1 MKTKTSI
8 VQLMLWAAAGVSV
21 GAAHAQEWLVSPA
34 EAREFKGEEGFL
46 EPGALRPRAVLPLID
61 VVTPEAGPDLKVK
74 TPFPISVRFK
84 AQPDSSIDP
93 TTFRVLYGALK
104 LDITQRISKFVTITK
119 EGFSYDSAKLPVG
132 KHRLTL
138 QVQDEKQRFA
148 ERELRFEVE

>member
-1 MKTKTSI
+1 MKTSSCL
-8 VQLMLWAAAGVSV
+8 VQLALCVSATC
-21 GAAHAQEWLVSPA
+21 GLGLAHSQEWLVSPA
-34 EAREFKGEEGFL
+34 EAVQFKGEEGFL

-61 VVTPEAGPDLKVK
+61 IVTPEAGPDLKVK

-84 AQPDSSIDP
+84 AQPDSIIDP

-104 LDITQRISKFVTITK
+104 LDITQRISQFVKVTK
-119 EGFSYDSAKLPVG
+119 EGFDFQNAKLPVG
-132 KHRLTL
+132 RHRLTL

>member
-1 MKTKTSI
+1 MKTIS
-8 VQLMLWAAAGVSV
+8 VLFQLVLWAVASLGFSPVL
-21 GAAHAQEWLVSPA
+21 AQDWLVSPA
-34 EAREFKGEEGFL
+34 EARQFKGEEGFL

-61 VVTPEAGPDLKVK
+61 IVSPETASDLKVK

-84 AQPDSSIDP
+84 PQPDSTIDP

-104 LDITQRISKFVTITK
+104 LDITQRISQFVTVTK
-119 EGFSYDSAKLPVG
+119 DGFDYKNAKLPVG
-132 KHRLTL
+132 RHRLTL